1 MENFIVANPFQHATE
16 VVAGI
21 DLSLSCPAIC
31 VVPVNTSNDIT
42 LPLSACQIY
51 YLTDTR
57 SRVIETPNIHGE
69 LMGSWSNE
77 TQRYE
82 SIADWAV
89 AVVMRN
95 TVVAIHLE
103 AHALTTRN
111 PLSFIKLVENAA
123 LLKYLLYKA
132 AIPVMTIPPSVIKKF
147 ATGHGNAKKDQM
159 VGRFEAEQGVNLRQ
173 LFGLKSTVKTT
184 SPLHDIV
191 DSYYIA
197 MMARMNSVGESI
209 IYNGIKA

>member
-1 MENFIVANPFQHATE
+1 MENFIVTNPFQHATE

-21 DLSLSCPAIC
+21 DLSLSCPAVC
-31 VVPVNTSNDIT
+31 VVPVTTSSKIT
-42 LPLSACQIY
+42 VPLADVQIY
-51 YLTDTR
+51 YLTDTK

-69 LMGSWSNE
+69 LMGSWSSE
-77 TQRYE
+77 AQRYE
-82 SIADWAV
+82 SIADWVLGVVQRNNV
-89 AVVMRN
+89 A
-95 TVVAIHLE
+95 AIHLE
-103 AHALTTRN
+103 AHALTTAN

-123 LLKYLLYKA
+123 LLKYLLYKE

-147 ATGHGNAKKDQM
+147 ATGRGNAKKDQM
-159 VGRFEAEQGVNLRQ
+159 VARFEAEQGINLRQ
-173 LFGLKSTVKTT
+173 IFGLKSTAKTS

-209 IYNGIKA
+209 IYNGITA